1 MRKVA
6 KKTMM
11 SIELN
16 ALNVLLRPI
25 SIGIHDIME
34 IGEVVQVVE
43 LTGLNLKFR
52 HVLNLKT

>member
-1 MRKVA
+1 M
-6 KKTMM
+6 MM

-16 ALNVLLRPI
+16 ALNVLVRPI

-34 IGEVVQVVE
+34 REEVVQVVE